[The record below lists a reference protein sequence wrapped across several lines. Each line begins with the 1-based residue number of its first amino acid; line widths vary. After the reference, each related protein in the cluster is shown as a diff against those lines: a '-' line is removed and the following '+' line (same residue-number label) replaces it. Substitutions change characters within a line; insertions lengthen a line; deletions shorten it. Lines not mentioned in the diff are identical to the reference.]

1 MDEPITQWINQLRQ
15 SEPEAAQQLWDY
27 YCERLYALARTKL
40 SASAR
45 RVYDEEDAAI
55 SAFHSLCRGI
65 AAQRYPGLNDRNNL
79 WRLLVTITA
88 RKVTARHRHEGRDKR
103 DSARVLT
110 ESALMKSDDESLGL
124 DGFAGREPTPE
135 FVAEVAETC
144 DLLFA
149 ALDDNILR
157 RITELKLEGFSNGEI
172 AKQLGCTRRT
182 VERKLERI
190 RRLWNGVVPESPD
203 ADRDR

>member
-15 SEPEAAQQLWDY
+15 SEPEAAQQLWDH
-27 YCERLYALARTKL
+27 YCERLYALARNKL
-40 SASAR
+40 TASGR
-45 RVYDEEDAAI
+45 RVYDEEDAAV

-65 AAQRYPGLNDRNNL
+65 AAHRYPELNDRDNL

-88 RKVTARHRHEGRDKR
+88 RKVAARHRHEGRDKR
-103 DSARVLT
+103 DSDRLLT
-110 ESALMKSDDESLGL
+110 ESAFMKLGDAVGLGL

-135 FVAEVAETC
+135 FAAEVAETC

-149 ALDDNILR
+149 ALDDSTLR
-157 RITELKLEGFSNGEI
+157 RITELKLEGFTNGQI
-172 AKQLGCTRRT
+172 SKQLGCTRRT

-190 RRLWNGVVPESPD
+190 RRLWNGFVPE
-203 ADRDR
+203 